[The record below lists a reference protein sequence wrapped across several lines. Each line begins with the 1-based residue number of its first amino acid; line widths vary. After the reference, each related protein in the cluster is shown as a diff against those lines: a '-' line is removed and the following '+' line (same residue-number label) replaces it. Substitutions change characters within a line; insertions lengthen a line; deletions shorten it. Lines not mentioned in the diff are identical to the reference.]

1 MVLSSTLG
9 GSLTLSAGS
18 VAFSGSGTFENTTFR
33 ANTTSV
39 DAKDCNVRVTT
50 AGSPVIVLNRDVGG
64 QPEIWINGQ
73 KVVKA
78 RYTGSVTNTSEI
90 IACLQYH
97 GLCN

>member
-1 MVLSSTLG
+1 MVLSSTAG
-9 GSLTLSAGS
+9 GSLQLAAGS
-18 VAFSGSGTFENTTFR
+18 VNFTSGGLFENVTFR
-33 ANTTSV
+33 ANATSV
-39 DAKDCNVRVTT
+39 DAKDCNLRVTT

-78 RYTGSVTNTSEI
+78 RYTGSVTNTAEI